1 LTRAASRAGSVRE
14 SRSDPLG
21 LFILCRSHWR
31 AWALLGDGASPRW
44 DDCRGDPISGSGRV
58 CGRLR
63 LHPCGNRPRACGRW
77 LGRGSEAIP
86 TSSDGVP
93 SGQRPRPAEL
103 FGHRQPPVQLSRVL
117 GGQRDP
123 GRQQDQGRVVHD
135 CCRAAARPARTA
147 RSRAAS
153 GRHSRSNATAPRVR
167 KFLTP
172 PQGHSRPSQF
182 PRAALTLPRL
192 QATHDRV
199 PACHNG

>member
-1 LTRAASRAGSVRE
+1 MTRAASRAGSVRE

-44 DDCRGDPISGSGRV
+44 GDCRGDPISGPGRV

-93 SGQRPRPAEL
+93 SGN
-103 FGHRQPPVQLSRVL
+103 GPVQRS
-117 GGQRDP
+117 
-123 GRQQDQGRVVHD
+123 
-135 CCRAAARPARTA
+135 CSATA
-147 RSRAAS
+147 SHRFSSAGSSAAS
-153 GRHSRSNATAPRVR
+153 AIQADSRTRAGSSTIAAGQQRVQPGLHGREPPAVDIADPMPR
-167 KFLTP
+167 
-172 PQGHSRPSQF
+172 RPESANSSHHHKDTQ
-182 PRAALTLPRL
+182 
-192 QATHDRV
+192 DRV
-199 PACHNG
+199 ISHVQL

>member
-1 LTRAASRAGSVRE
+1 V
-14 SRSDPLG
+14 G

-44 DDCRGDPISGSGRV
+44 GDCRVIRSADQAEFAAGCDCILAGIDPELAVDGSGVAAR
-58 CGRLR
+58 RS
-63 LHPCGNRPRACGRW
+63 RPPATACRRATAPSSGAVRPPPAT
-77 LGRGSEAIP
+77 GSA
-86 TSSDGVP
+86 
-93 SGQRPRPAEL
+93 R
-103 FGHRQPPVQLSRVL
+103 RVL

-123 GRQQDQGRVVHD
+123 GRHQDQDRVVHD

-153 GRHSRSNATAPRVR
+153 GRHGRSGATAPRVR

-172 PQGHSRPSQF
+172 PQGHSRPSHF